1 MITELRLAGYPVS
14 TKYLKI
20 QGKDDLKVTPGT
32 SGPKISYILTKQD
45 SDSQSEAPVT
55 PIITGS
61 YLRTINGVSPM

>member
-1 MITELRLAGYPVS
+1 MITELRIAGYPVS

-20 QGKDDLKVTPGT
+20 QGKDDLKVTT
-32 SGPKISYILTKQD
+32 SGPKISYILAKQD
-45 SDSQSEAPVT
+45 SDSQSEAPVV